1 MKKVIVKIGKFNKLE
16 DEDIFML
23 LNFNLELE
31 NITFLNF
38 KHDTDII
45 RGIRT
50 NENKQM
56 HVNNEGFS
64 VSEIKET
71 DSLQLKTLIK
81 IDKLATDY
89 ASLEQNVKI
98 AVFFIF
104 LFSVVILIICRK

>member
-31 NITFLNF
+31 NITFLNL

-56 HVNNEGFS
+56 HVNNEGLS

-71 DSLQLKTLIK
+71 DSLQLKSLIK
-81 IDKLATDY
+81 RQSKNQLP
-89 ASLEQNVKI
+89 LKI
-98 AVFFIF
+98 KYTMI
-104 LFSVVILIICRK
+104 

>member
-1 MKKVIVKIGKFNKLE
+1 
-16 DEDIFML
+16 
-23 LNFNLELE
+23 
-31 NITFLNF
+31 
-38 KHDTDII
+38 
-45 RGIRT
+45 
-50 NENKQM
+50 M

-89 ASLEQNVKI
+89 ASLVQNVKI